1 MFDNI
6 EEIYIINNTEG
17 KKYKKWIL
25 PVVIVLAILM
35 FILIITRK
43 IILSYISILVVV
55 LLMIILKIIIYLNKI
70 QPKGLLDILFL
81 KEKYKKITYSITKD
95 NMVRYLKE
103 NNIYNIDT
111 VNILVDYYKD
121 FEVEKKFDISKIS
134 NYIFSFLSVLGVVL
148 TIYNMNVLN
157 TIYLIALFILMIIA
171 IFYLENKF
179 LDKLSEGILDS
190 RINYKELY
198 KMFTEIY
205 LDIVNNKNKLNIKEN
220 KILDESFIEQFSTLF
235 EKYLKN
241 YKLSYFFRSK
251 EDNFS
256 KENIIHSSI
265 IWIRFC
271 VNQINESRIFNGSTK
286 SIELYTLISIID
298 TLKEGL
304 DQIYRVLYNT
314 DNNEYGDDKALCF
327 KDLPEPY
334 NKLKNS
340 QCFKE
345 IRAIFAIHP
354 SNLKMPDNK
363 EDRRYADLCYAK
375 SEFSKIANRKGDFY
389 TRIWTR
395 TKNDEAT
402 IYFPLYVKDLI
413 DFSKL
418 IYSQLEQFIIRLE
431 QIANKKHEIK

>member
-25 PVVIVLAILM
+25 PVVIGLAILM
-35 FILIITRK
+35 FILLTTRK
-43 IILSYISILVVV
+43 IILSYISVLVVV

-148 TIYNMNVLN
+148 TIYDMNVLN

-190 RINYKELY
+190 RINYKGLY

-205 LDIVNNKNKLNIKEN
+205 LDIINNKNRLNIKEN

-298 TLKEGL
+298 TLKESL

-395 TKNDEAT
+395 TKNDEGT
-402 IYFPLYVKDLI
+402 IYFPLYVEDLV
-413 DFSKL
+413 DYSKL
-418 IYSQLEQFIIRLE
+418 IYTQLENFITKLK
-431 QIANKKHEIK
+431 QIANRKG

>member
-1 MFDNI
+1 
-6 EEIYIINNTEG
+6 
-17 KKYKKWIL
+17 
-25 PVVIVLAILM
+25 
-35 FILIITRK
+35 
-43 IILSYISILVVV
+43 
-55 LLMIILKIIIYLNKI
+55 
-70 QPKGLLDILFL
+70 
-81 KEKYKKITYSITKD
+81 
-95 NMVRYLKE
+95 
-103 NNIYNIDT
+103 
-111 VNILVDYYKD
+111 
-121 FEVEKKFDISKIS
+121 
-134 NYIFSFLSVLGVVL
+134 
-148 TIYNMNVLN
+148 
-157 TIYLIALFILMIIA
+157 MIIA
-171 IFYLENKF
+171 IFYVENKF

-205 LDIVNNKNKLNIKEN
+205 LEIINNKNKLEKREN
-220 KILDESFIEQFSTLF
+220 KILNESLIEQFSKLF
-235 EKYLKN
+235 QNYLKG
-241 YKLSYFFRSK
+241 YKLSYFLRSK

-271 VNQINESRIFNGSTK
+271 VHQINESKIFNGSTK

-314 DNNEYGDDKALCF
+314 DNNEYGDDKELCF

-354 SNLKMPDNK
+354 SNLKMPDSK

-375 SEFSKIANRKGDFY
+375 SEFSKIANQKGDFY

-395 TKNDEAT
+395 TKNDEGT
-402 IYFPLYVKDLI
+402 IYFPLYVEDLV
-413 DFSKL
+413 DYSKL
-418 IYSQLEQFIIRLE
+418 IYTQLENFITKLK
-431 QIANKKHEIK
+431 QIANRKG

>member
-6 EEIYIINNTEG
+6 EEIYIDNNTEG

-25 PVVIVLAILM
+25 PIVIGLAVSM
-35 FILIITRK
+35 FTLIIIRK
-43 IILSYISILVVV
+43 IILSYVSVLVVV
-55 LLMIILKIIIYLNKI
+55 LLMIILKIIIYLKI
-70 QPKGLLDILFL
+70 VQPKSLLDILFL
-81 KEKYKKITYSITKD
+81 KEKYKKITYSITKE

-111 VNILVDYYKD
+111 VNILTDYYKD
-121 FEVEKKFDISKIS
+121 FKVEKKFDTSKIS
-134 NYIFSFLSVLGVVL
+134 NYIFSFLSVFATVL

-157 TIYLIALFILMIIA
+157 TIYVIAFFILMIIA
-171 IFYLENKF
+171 IFYIENKF

-190 RINYKELY
+190 RVNYKELY

-205 LDIVNNKNKLNIKEN
+205 LDIVNNKGKLKIKGN
-220 KILDESFIEQFSTLF
+220 KILDESRIEQFSTLF
-235 EKYLKN
+235 ENYLKN

-251 EDNFS
+251 ENNFS

-271 VNQINESRIFNGSTK
+271 VQEINKSKIFKGSTET
-286 SIELYTLISIID
+286 IELYTLISIID

-304 DQIYRVLYNT
+304 DQINRVLYNS
-314 DNNEYGDDKALCF
+314 DNNEYGDDKDLCF

-340 QCFKE
+340 MCFKE

-354 SNLKMPDNK
+354 SNLQMPNNK
-363 EDRRYADLCYAK
+363 KDRRYADLCYAK

-395 TKNDEAT
+395 TKNDEGT
-402 IYFPLYVKDLI
+402 IYFPLYVEDLV
-413 DFSKL
+413 DYSKL
-418 IYSQLEQFIIRLE
+418 IYTQLENFITKLK
-431 QIANKKHEIK
+431 QIANRKG